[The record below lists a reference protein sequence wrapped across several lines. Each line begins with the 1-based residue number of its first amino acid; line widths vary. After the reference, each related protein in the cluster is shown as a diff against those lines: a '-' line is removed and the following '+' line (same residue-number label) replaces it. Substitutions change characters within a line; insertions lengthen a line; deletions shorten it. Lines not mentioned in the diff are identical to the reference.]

1 MAQDAVNP
9 APAPHRPRRRSDPV
23 LPIASAAAL
32 AALGAVSAGAAGQA
46 DTPQTGLSVE
56 REVCTW
62 QSDGKRLGCGPES
75 EVDMKP
81 PARGML
87 IYELNRFPSS
97 EPTVEQQRAADE
109 LLVKTVASAKSHGW
123 LDFQQAIADGFEP
136 MPGDRS
142 HYMNADFIN
151 DEQVLDPQ
159 RPEFLMYS
167 GEELGKKLVALM
179 FIVNSPEDEGP
190 QIGGPLTRWH
200 FHTWSRVR
208 CFSDGRATH
217 VPALA
222 NGTCAIGTPSSR
234 GPQMMHVWLLDH
246 PGGRFATRMGMRRD
260 VMRRLLADRGY

>member
-1 MAQDAVNP
+1 
-9 APAPHRPRRRSDPV
+9 
-23 LPIASAAAL
+23 
-32 AALGAVSAGAAGQA
+32 
-46 DTPQTGLSVE
+46 
-56 REVCTW
+56 
-62 QSDGKRLGCGPES
+62 
-75 EVDMKP
+75 MKP
-81 PARGML
+81 PAMGML

-97 EPTVEQQRAADE
+97 EPTAEQQRAADE
-109 LLVKTVASAKSHGW
+109 LLATTVTSARAHGW

-142 HYMNADFIN
+142 HYMNTTFIN

-167 GEELGKKLVALM
+167 GEELGKKLLAFM

-208 CFSDGRATH
+208 CFENGRATH
-217 VPALA
+217 VPARA
-222 NGTCAIGTPSSR
+222 DGTCAIGTPSSR

-246 PGGRFATRMGMRRD
+246 PGGRFASRMGMRRD
-260 VMRRLLADRGY
+260 VMRKLLADRGY